1 MMEICPR
8 SAPERYQNEG
18 IFTRLL
24 DGVKNGSSEPFVLLI
39 HFTLSCSFS
48 GFGSEID
55 LGLQNLESC
64 SNASA
69 RIQVFFLE
77 NRIPKPSIFLRL
89 NLIFWTRRR
98 WEIGLQKDQKTTTFM
113 CVLEWFS
120 WKTEIVIGNGSIKSG
135 HLSMI
140 FTFSWKSNK
149 ISWIWVSKN
158 QCFCDFCSF
167 EKLWNSF
174 INLTIF

>member
-1 MMEICPR
+1 MGPQ
-8 SAPERYQNEG
+8 SAPERYQNKG

-24 DGVKNGSSEPFVLLI
+24 DGVKNGSSEPFVLLMF
-39 HFTLSCSFS
+39 FTLPDPFS

-55 LGLQNLESC
+55 LGLQNFESC

-69 RIQVFFLE
+69 RIEVFFLE

-98 WEIGLQKDQKTTTFM
+98 WKIGLQKDQKVTMFM
-113 CVLEWFS
+113 CISGWFS
-120 WKTEIVIGNGSIKSG
+120 WKTENIILKGSIKSG

-140 FTFSWKSNK
+140 FTFSWKSHQ
-149 ISWIWVSKN
+149 ISWKWDSKN
-158 QCFCDFCSF
+158 QWFSDFSSF
-167 EKLWNSF
+167 EKL
-174 INLTIF
+174 